1 MVMKIKSI
9 RREPG
14 RWDII
19 RPRFAVILIT
29 FCLLLSFIACT
40 TKNRSSS
47 TDDPLST
54 IQFIINSTRPALQN
68 TPSFHFQSMSESQ
81 LATNYAPVELRTA
94 KCKDGYTLIAPEELE
109 WRSTDKWTIYSCT
122 QKLAGPYD
130 SNIRTPDVIYRKNY
144 TQIQSID
151 LSKVWS
157 VEHQDFE
164 WSNRAN
170 SRLISYRWTAD
181 GNYVVLRPYWNVGVV
196 DGFPKSVYFRNDNA
210 LYRLDLRNGEM
221 QVILPYKGSYAF
233 LLSNDDQKL
242 AYTEP
247 DRQNIINIL
256 DIPSGL
262 VQSRNIGS
270 SYILSGRYAWNPNDS
285 KVVFAA
291 ALPGWEAGKAGISV
305 FVLDIDTLVLTNLL
319 DNDLR
324 LIIPFIW
331 AYDTSPIW
339 ISDYLV
345 EVEFLNYEYDPIYR
359 DNYLDIRS
367 GKIIPALSL
376 TPTY

>member
-1 MVMKIKSI
+1 
-9 RREPG
+9 
-14 RWDII
+14 
-19 RPRFAVILIT
+19 
-29 FCLLLSFIACT
+29 
-40 TKNRSSS
+40 
-47 TDDPLST
+47 
-54 IQFIINSTRPALQN
+54 
-68 TPSFHFQSMSESQ
+68 MSESQ
-81 LATNYAPVELRTA
+81 LATNYAPVELRSA

-109 WRSTDKWTIYSCT
+109 WRSSDQWTIYSCT
-122 QKLAGPYD
+122 QKLVGPYD
-130 SNIRTPDVIYRKNY
+130 SNIRTPDVIYQKNY
-144 TQIQSID
+144 TLIQSID
-151 LSKVWS
+151 LSKVWII
-157 VEHQDFE
+157 EHQNFE

-170 SRLISYRWTAD
+170 SRLLSYRWTAD
-181 GNYVVLRPYWNVGVV
+181 GNYVVLRPYWNVGAV
-196 DGFPKSVYFRNDNA
+196 DGFPKSEYFRNDNA

-247 DRQNIINIL
+247 NRQNIINIL

-270 SYILSGRYAWNPNDS
+270 SYILSGRYAWNPDDS

-291 ALPGWEAGKAGISV
+291 ALPGWQEGKSGISV
-305 FVLDIDTLVLTNLL
+305 FVLDTNTLVLTNLL
-319 DNDLR
+319 YNDLR

-345 EVEFLNYEYDPIYR
+345 QVEFLNYEYAAISH

-367 GKIIPALSL
+367 GEIIPVLSL